1 MPPRRILFVAKHIWK
16 SFVERSALSRLMH
29 PTFGSRT
36 DMLVSSANQGYG
48 VPLLFPAKSSAG
60 RVNPLEVSWSVSRRG
75 SGSLDLLPSEKSSR
89 FGTYG
94 LCSQLLVHD
103 KADLTD
109 HGGPPTP
116 AQGGRR
122 RSTSVAQ
129 NT

>member
-1 MPPRRILFVAKHIWK
+1 
-16 SFVERSALSRLMH
+16 MH

-36 DMLVSSANQGYG
+36 NMLVSSANQGYG
-48 VPLLFPAKSSAG
+48 V
-60 RVNPLEVSWSVSRRG
+60 R
-75 SGSLDLLPSEKSSR
+75 SGYLGLLPSEKSSR
-89 FGTYG
+89 FGTYE

-103 KADLTD
+103 MADLTD

-122 RSTSVAQ
+122 RATLVAQ

>member
-1 MPPRRILFVAKHIWK
+1 
-16 SFVERSALSRLMH
+16 MH

-75 SGSLDLLPSEKSSR
+75 SARYLDLLPPEKSSR
-89 FGTYG
+89 FGTYE

-103 KADLTD
+103 MADLTD

-122 RSTSVAQ
+122 RSTLVAQ

>member
-75 SGSLDLLPSEKSSR
+75 SGPWIYSLLKRAVVLGPMGSAHSSWFMIR
-89 FGTYG
+89 QT
-94 LCSQLLVHD
+94 
-103 KADLTD
+103 
-109 HGGPPTP
+109 
-116 AQGGRR
+116 
-122 RSTSVAQ
+122 
-129 NT
+129 